1 MQVMRTDR
9 RGADRVRPV
18 PRRALWLRS
27 VIVGAVLLGSG
38 LLLAFIVAH
47 NRSAMNE
54 NDLPLN
60 TRIHDFGLEH
70 VFLRTISRAVSWLG
84 SGSHTVP
91 TVLAFL
97 AVLLL
102 VRRWRWAVFLA
113 ASAELG
119 LLISRLLKAGVA
131 RSRPPW
137 VNFSGPELGT
147 SFPSGHTFGGITSWV
162 AMGIVALFI
171 LRRPWSTILGSIL
184 ITIGV
189 LNGPSRLILGQ
200 HWVTDVAGSLLLSV
214 GWLLIVSGVCLRFWG
229 RDDSEASVDAGIAE
243 VAEPGPEETSGGGA
257 AVGQVGPS
265 EPG

>member
-1 MQVMRTDR
+1 MTASRTRGSGAEGMRALPR
-9 RGADRVRPV
+9 RG
-18 PRRALWLRS
+18 LWLRS
-27 VIVGAVLLGSG
+27 VVVGTVLLASG
-38 LLLAFIVAH
+38 LLLAVVVAH
-47 NRSAMNE
+47 NRTAMNE

-60 TRIHDFGLEH
+60 TRIHEFGLEH
-70 VFLRTISRAVSWLG
+70 GFLRTIAKVVSWLG

-97 AVLLL
+97 ALLL
-102 VRRWRWAVFLA
+102 LKRRWRWALFLA

-137 VNFSGPELGT
+137 VHFSGPELGA

-162 AMGIVALFI
+162 AMGIVMLFI
-171 LRRPWSTILGSIL
+171 LRRPSSTILGSIL

-200 HWVTDVAGSLLLSV
+200 HWVTDVAGSLLLSI
-214 GWLLIVSGVCLRFWG
+214 GWLLIVSGVCLRLWG
-229 RDDSEASVDAGIAE
+229 RDDIEAPIDVGID
-243 VAEPGPEETSGGGA
+243 PSPEEDSGGGA
-257 AVGQVGPS
+257 AAVGEIGPS
-265 EPG
+265 HPG